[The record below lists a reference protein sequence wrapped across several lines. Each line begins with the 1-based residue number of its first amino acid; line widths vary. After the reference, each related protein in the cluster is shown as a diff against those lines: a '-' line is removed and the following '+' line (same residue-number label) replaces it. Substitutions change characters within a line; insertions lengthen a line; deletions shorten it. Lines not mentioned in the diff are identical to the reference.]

1 MPFMRELAS
10 FQLKTPSGDWEPA
23 SLIQW
28 GPFLIL
34 WAGTPVVY
42 ALAYGGG
49 LSLGASPSAVNV
61 ELLEEAL
68 QGSDKQGGG
77 EAIMYSCQELVLKL
91 AVECG
96 GWRQPKRSLYSSFLT
111 RSHEQCLRCYEF
123 RSSARNYRC
132 PELRFVCS

>member
-42 ALAYGGG
+42 ALVYGGG

-77 EAIMYSCQELVLKL
+77 GDHVQLPGAGFEARGRVWWV
-91 AVECG
+91 A
-96 GWRQPKRSLYSSFLT
+96 
-111 RSHEQCLRCYEF
+111 
-123 RSSARNYRC
+123 AA
-132 PELRFVCS
+132 